1 MKEILL
7 NLVLAV
13 IAAAVPVLTAHAI
26 SYIKKAKDKAIA
38 STESTKVQGYI
49 TEISDAVANAV
60 AATSQTYV
68 DALKKAGAFSKEA
81 QEEAA
86 EKALSA
92 CLASISPAAIDFIEE
107 AYDDLKTYL
116 STKIEAEVRK
126 QKGETIPH
134 LTIPSL

>member
-13 IAAAVPVLTAHAI
+13 IAAAVPVLTAHAVA
-26 SYIKKAKDKAIA
+26 YIRKAKEKAVS
-38 STESTKVQGYI
+38 STDNTKVQGYI
-49 TEISDAVANAV
+49 VEISDAVANAV
-60 AATSQTYV
+60 AAISQTYV

-92 CLASISPAAIDFIEE
+92 CLTSISPAAIDYIKG
-107 AYDDLKTYL
+107 AYNDLKIYL

-126 QKGETIPH
+126 QKGETV
-134 LTIPSL
+134 SSKNMC

>member
-7 NLVLAV
+7 DLVLAV
-13 IAAAVPVLTAHAI
+13 IAAAVPVLTTYAVG
-26 SYIKKAKDKAIA
+26 YIKKAKEKAVA
-38 STESTKVQGYI
+38 STDNTKVQGYI
-49 TEISDAVANAV
+49 SEISEAVANAV

-68 DALKKAGAFSKEA
+68 DALKKAGKFDEEA

-92 CLASISPAAIDFIEE
+92 CLTSISLAAIDYIKG

-126 QKGETIPH
+126 QKGETV
-134 LTIPSL
+134 PSKNMC

>member
-7 NLVLAV
+7 NVVLAV

-49 TEISDAVANAV
+49 TEISEAVASAV

-68 DALKKAGAFSKEA
+68 DALKKAGEFNKEA
-81 QEEAA
+81 QDKAA
-86 EKALSA
+86 NKALSA
-92 CLASISPAAIDFIEE
+92 CLASISPAAIDYIKG
-107 AYDDLKTYL
+107 AYKDLSAYL
-116 STKIEAEVRK
+116 ATKIEAEVRK
-126 QKGETIPH
+126 QK
-134 LTIPSL
+134 S

>member
-7 NLVLAV
+7 DLVLAV
-13 IAAAVPVLTAHAI
+13 IAAAVPVLTAHAVA
-26 SYIKKAKDKAIA
+26 YIKKAKEKAVV
-38 STESTKVQGYI
+38 STDNTKVQGYI

-92 CLASISPAAIDFIEE
+92 CLTSISPAAVDFINEV
-107 AYDDLKTYL
+107 YDDLRGYL
-116 STKIEAEVRK
+116 STKIEAEVRR
-126 QKGETIPH
+126 QKGETS
-134 LTIPSL
+134 PSRNMC

>member
-7 NLVLAV
+7 DLVLAV
-13 IAAAVPVLTAHAI
+13 IAAAVPVLTAHAVA
-26 SYIKKAKDKAIA
+26 YIKKAKEKAVA
-38 STESTKVQGYI
+38 STDNTKVQGYI

-81 QEEAA
+81 QKEAA

-92 CLASISPAAIDFIEE
+92 CLTSISPAAVDFIKG
-107 AYDDLKTYL
+107 AYDDLRGYL
-116 STKIEAEVRK
+116 YTKIEAEVRR
-126 QKGETIPH
+126 QKGETS
-134 LTIPSL
+134 PSRNMC